1 MVFIL
6 SLVLALLLVLLL
18 GDCIKKYANI
28 FYIISVL
35 ISLAVIIITWCN
47 ISLPAFV
54 SSRILPIFARGGLA
68 GALFVI
74 VMVTGALPNGSKAIK
89 RLMPIRGQLSIMAS
103 ILTLGHNIAY
113 GKTYFVLL
121 FTNAS
126 NMPMYQVLAAC
137 CSIVML
143 IIMLPLFITSFMT
156 VRRKI
161 KAKKWKQLQRLAYI
175 FYALLYCHV
184 ILLNYSR
191 ALRGIRISQIT
202 VVVYTVVFGGY
213 AFCRVL
219 KASAIRH
226 KKQDNLAR
234 RQGTAIIGWIFAIIV
249 LICGM
254 NVHESVVNA
263 KMQTVRLDAVEDE
276 TIEIISETETLTDI
290 EAKTNEE
297 TDVETDTETDV
308 ETDTETN
315 VETDTETDTETDI
328 NRSEIPDTVETY
340 SDGTYSDGIYTG
352 KALGMNAMITVNVSV
367 ENGEITDV
375 VIESSMEDEPYLSDS
390 LIVIDDI
397 LATQSTEVDVVSG
410 ATYTSGGIIDA
421 VKNALVDAK

>member
-1 MVFIL
+1 M
-6 SLVLALLLVLLL
+6 
-18 GDCIKKYANI
+18 
-28 FYIISVL
+28 L

-54 SSRILPIFARGGLA
+54 SSRLLPIFARGGLA

-103 ILTLGHNIAY
+103 ILTMGHNIAY

-126 NMPMYQVLAAC
+126 KMPMYQVLAAC

-143 IIMLPLFITSFMT
+143 IIMLPLFVTSFMS
-156 VRRKI
+156 VRRKM

-213 AFCRVL
+213 AICRVL

-226 KKQDNLAR
+226 KKQDNLAH
-234 RQGTAIIGWIFAIIV
+234 RQETAIIVWVFAIIV

-254 NVHESVVNA
+254 NVRKSVVSA
-263 KMQTVRLDAVEDE
+263 KMQTVSLDAVEEE
-276 TIEIISETETLTDI
+276 TIEIISETEMSETATLTDI
-290 EAKTNEE
+290 EAETNEE
-297 TDVETDTETDV
+297 TDVETDTETSS
-308 ETDTETN
+308 EI
-315 VETDTETDTETDI
+315 DTETDVNMSDVSDTE
-328 NRSEIPDTVETY
+328 ETY

-352 KALGMNAMITVNVSV
+352 KALGMNAMITVNVTV

-397 LATQSTEVDVVSG
+397 LAIQSTEVDVVSG

>member
-6 SLVLALLLVLLL
+6 SLALALLLVLLL

-54 SSRILPIFARGGLA
+54 SSRLLPIFARGGLA

-126 NMPMYQVLAAC
+126 KMPMYQVLAAC

-143 IIMLPLFITSFMT
+143 IIMLPLFITSFMV
-156 VRRKI
+156 VRRKM

-213 AFCRVL
+213 AICRVL
-219 KASAIRH
+219 KASAIRY

-254 NVHESVVNA
+254 NVRESVVSA
-263 KMQTVRLDAVEDE
+263 KMQTVSLDAVEEE
-276 TIEIISETETLTDI
+276 TIEIISETEMSETATLTDI
-290 EAKTNEE
+290 EA
-297 TDVETDTETDV
+297 
-308 ETDTETN
+308 ETN
-315 VETDTETDTETDI
+315 VETDTETSSEIDTETDVEM
-328 NRSEIPDTVETY
+328 SEVSDTVETY

-352 KALGMNAMITVNVSV
+352 KALGMNAMITVNVTV

>member
-6 SLVLALLLVLLL
+6 SLVLALILVLLL

-28 FYIISVL
+28 FYVISML

-54 SSRILPIFARGGLA
+54 SSRLLPVFARGGLA

-103 ILTLGHNIAY
+103 ILTMGHNIAY

-126 NMPMYQVLAAC
+126 KMPMYQVLAAC

-143 IIMLPLFITSFMT
+143 IIMLPLFITSFMA
-156 VRRKI
+156 VRRKM

-191 ALRGIRISQIT
+191 ALRGMRISQIT

-213 AFCRVL
+213 ALCKVL

-234 RQGTAIIGWIFAIIV
+234 RQGTAIIGWICVIIV
-249 LICGM
+249 MICGM

-263 KMQTVRLDAVEDE
+263 KTQTVSLDAVEE
-276 TIEIISETETLTDI
+276 AISDTETPVTAMLTDI
-290 EAKTNEE
+290 
-297 TDVETDTETDV
+297 
-308 ETDTETN
+308 DTETN
-315 VETDTETDTETDI
+315 VETNVEIDTESSSEIDTETDI
-328 NRSEIPDTVETY
+328 DISEVSDTVETY
-340 SDGTYSDGIYTG
+340 LDGTYSDGIYTG
-352 KALGMNAMITVNVSV
+352 KALGMNAMITVNVTV
-367 ENGEITDV
+367 ENGEIVDV
-375 VIESSMEDEPYLSDS
+375 VIESSREDEPYLSDS
-390 LIVIDDI
+390 LTVIDDI
-397 LATQSTEVDVVSG
+397 LNTQSTEVDVVSG

>member
-1 MVFIL
+1 M
-6 SLVLALLLVLLL
+6 
-18 GDCIKKYANI
+18 
-28 FYIISVL
+28 
-35 ISLAVIIITWCN
+35 
-47 ISLPAFV
+47 
-54 SSRILPIFARGGLA
+54 
-68 GALFVI
+68 
-74 VMVTGALPNGSKAIK
+74 
-89 RLMPIRGQLSIMAS
+89 
-103 ILTLGHNIAY
+103 
-113 GKTYFVLL
+113 
-121 FTNAS
+121 
-126 NMPMYQVLAAC
+126 
-137 CSIVML
+137 
-143 IIMLPLFITSFMT
+143 
-156 VRRKI
+156 

-213 AFCRVL
+213 ALCRVL

-234 RQGTAIIGWIFAIIV
+234 RQRTAIIGWMFAIIV

-254 NVHESVVNA
+254 NVRESVVSA
-263 KMQTVRLDAVEDE
+263 KMQTVSLDAVEEE
-276 TIEIISETETLTDI
+276 TIEIISETEMSETATLTDI
-290 EAKTNEE
+290 EAETNEE
-297 TDVETDTETDV
+297 TDVETDTETSS
-308 ETDTETN
+308 EI
-315 VETDTETDTETDI
+315 DTETDVNMSDVSDTE
-328 NRSEIPDTVETY
+328 ETY

-352 KALGMNAMITVNVSV
+352 KALGMNAMITVNVTV

>member
-1 MVFIL
+1 
-6 SLVLALLLVLLL
+6 
-18 GDCIKKYANI
+18 
-28 FYIISVL
+28 
-35 ISLAVIIITWCN
+35 
-47 ISLPAFV
+47 
-54 SSRILPIFARGGLA
+54 
-68 GALFVI
+68 
-74 VMVTGALPNGSKAIK
+74 
-89 RLMPIRGQLSIMAS
+89 
-103 ILTLGHNIAY
+103 
-113 GKTYFVLL
+113 
-121 FTNAS
+121 
-126 NMPMYQVLAAC
+126 
-137 CSIVML
+137 
-143 IIMLPLFITSFMT
+143 
-156 VRRKI
+156 
-161 KAKKWKQLQRLAYI
+161 
-175 FYALLYCHV
+175 
-184 ILLNYSR
+184 
-191 ALRGIRISQIT
+191 
-202 VVVYTVVFGGY
+202 
-213 AFCRVL
+213 
-219 KASAIRH
+219 
-226 KKQDNLAR
+226 
-234 RQGTAIIGWIFAIIV
+234 
-249 LICGM
+249 M

-390 LIVIDDI
+390 LTVIDDI